1 MYTCVAPFA
10 FCSNFFRFTPIGA
23 WALAVLVF
31 SVDTIGSAIE
41 CPFGDDPEVDVDVE
55 GALNQ
60 CLDVMETWS
69 SGTVS
74 EVMTEE
80 SKFHTRRNSLNPNN
94 DTENDSNH
102 VGEKVCRDKKSHPGG
117 FFQARSIRA
126 DWDQT
131 VDEPTPVH
139 SKSATSARDMA
150 GVELSDMNFDHDRRR
165 SHSAVTAERSGS
177 ALWGRAKH
185 SVLAEHRLRKWAVP
199 SEETRCIDDEEGAIA
214 EDERSP
220 LSARKGIGVEP
231 RNVDHDCI

>member
-74 EVMTEE
+74 EMMTEE
-80 SKFHTRRNSLNPNN
+80 SKFHTRRNSVNPTN
-94 DTENDSNH
+94 DTENDKP
-102 VGEKVCRDKKSHPGG
+102 VDQKSHPGG
-117 FFQARSIRA
+117 FFRARSIRA
-126 DWDQT
+126 DWDHS

-139 SKSATSARDMA
+139 SKSATSALDMD
-150 GVELSDMNFDHDRRR
+150 GIELSDMNLNHDRKR
-165 SHSAVTAERSGS
+165 SHSAVTAGRSGS

-199 SEETRCIDDEEGAIA
+199 SVETRCIDVEEGAA
-214 EDERSP
+214 AGDERSP
-220 LSARKGIGVEP
+220 LSASKGVGVEP
-231 RNVDHDCI
+231 VNVDHDCI

>member
-1 MYTCVAPFA
+1 M
-10 FCSNFFRFTPIGA
+10 
-23 WALAVLVF
+23 LVF

-80 SKFHTRRNSLNPNN
+80 SKFHTRRNSVNPNN
-94 DTENDSNH
+94 DTENDLNLP
-102 VGEKVCRDKKSHPGG
+102 GEKGKPTVDQKSHPGG
-117 FFQARSIRA
+117 FFRARSIRA
-126 DWDQT
+126 DWDYT
-131 VDEPTPVH
+131 VDEPIPVH
-139 SKSATSARDMA
+139 SKSATSARDMD
-150 GVELSDMNFDHDRRR
+150 GVELSDMNLNHDRKR
-165 SHSAVTAERSGS
+165 SHSAVTAGRSGS

-199 SEETRCIDDEEGAIA
+199 SEETRCIDDEEGAAA

-220 LSARKGIGVEP
+220 LSDSKGVGVEP
-231 RNVDHDCI
+231 VNVEHDCI